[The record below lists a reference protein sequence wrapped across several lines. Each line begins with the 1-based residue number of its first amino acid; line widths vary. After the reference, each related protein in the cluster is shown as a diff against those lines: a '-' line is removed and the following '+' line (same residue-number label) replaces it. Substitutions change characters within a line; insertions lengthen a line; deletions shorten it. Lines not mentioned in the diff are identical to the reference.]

1 MLRHFFI
8 LSVLA
13 FGTAFIASKFTS
25 PTRVTTPSG
34 ITQYLENKKRTTLS
48 CGPDWEAIGRLTDEM
63 DIPIIP
69 GTGNHTWK
77 ISTTSD
83 SAQIYFNQGINMYYS
98 FHIIEA
104 MASFKKATK
113 FDPDCAMLYWAQA
126 LTYGPNI
133 NDLGYIASPEAL
145 KATTMAQ
152 QLSGNA
158 SPEEKALIQAMS
170 VRYTADSADA
180 TRPKLNAAYTAMMK
194 LAHEKFPA
202 MADVQ
207 ALYAD
212 ALMLEHPWDLW
223 NNNGTPKPWTPL
235 IQGELEKLLASSPN
249 HPGANHYYI
258 HVMEPSPYA
267 GKALPSADI
276 LGKLTPGLSH
286 TVHMPSH
293 IYLRTGYY
301 NEGVTVNENAV
312 NDYKNVLALYSPVAG
327 GDFLYVIHNLHMQTN
342 VAMLAGRAADSR
354 KAATETVNSIPVDY
368 LSAPAPLGSAIQY
381 IYMVPTLS
389 NIRFGQWEQLLK
401 AGKPGENMVYANI
414 LYHFGRG
421 MALAHNNNN
430 IPDANKELSHMQ
442 QLMKDTGLLLPFAV
456 FSPAIEGARVA
467 EKMLMGAIALTE
479 KKYPEAIAAF
489 EDAVATEEN
498 MVYTEPRD
506 WLLNPKQYLGNAYLE
521 AGKPLQAE
529 AIFHKDLLVNDENG
543 WALYGLYKAL
553 LAQKKNAAADAMLK
567 RYQKAFSKADVTLT
581 AAVF

>member
-1 MLRHFFI
+1 MLRHFIF
-8 LSVLA
+8 LSMLA
-13 FGTAFIASKFTS
+13 FGTAFIASKFTT
-25 PTRVTTPSG
+25 PTRVTTPTG

-48 CGPDWEAIGRLTDEM
+48 CGPDWEAIDLLTDEM

-69 GTGNHTWK
+69 GAGKHDWK
-77 ISTTSD
+77 ISTTND

-104 MASFKKATK
+104 MASFKKAAK

-145 KATTMAQ
+145 TATIMAE
-152 QLSGNA
+152 QLSGKA
-158 SPEEKALIQAMS
+158 SPAEKALIQAMS
-170 VRYTADSADA
+170 VRYTSDSADA

-194 LAHEKFPA
+194 AAHEQFPD
-202 MADVQ
+202 MPDIH

-212 ALMLEHPWDLW
+212 AMMLEHPWDLW
-223 NNNGTPKPWTPL
+223 KNDGTPKPWTPL
-235 IQGELEKLLASSPN
+235 IQITLEKLLAYAPN

-267 GKALPSADI
+267 AKALPSANI
-276 LGKLTPGLSH
+276 MGQLTPGLSH

-293 IYLRTGYY
+293 IYLRTGHY

-327 GDFLYVIHNLHMQTN
+327 SDFLYVIHNLHFKTN

-368 LSAPAPLGSAIQY
+368 LSAPAPMGSAIQY

-389 NIRFGQWEQLLK
+389 NIRFGQWDELLK
-401 AGKPGENMVYANI
+401 ADKPGESMTYANI

-421 MALAHNNNN
+421 MALAHNNN
-430 IPDANKELSHMQ
+430 IHDANIELSQMK

-467 EKMLMGAIALTE
+467 EKMLTGAIAITE
-479 KKYPEAIAAF
+479 KKYAEAIAAF
-489 EDAVATEEN
+489 EDAVSIEEN

-506 WLLNPKQYLGNAYLE
+506 WLLNPKQYLGNAYLK
-521 AGKPLQAE
+521 AGNAKAAE
-529 AIFHKDLLVNDENG
+529 DIFKKDLLVNNENG
-543 WALYGLYKAL
+543 WALYGLYQAL
-553 LAQKKNAAADAMLK
+553 LGQKKNEEASAMLK
-567 RYQKAFSKADVTLT
+567 RYQKAFSKADVKLT
-581 AAVF
+581 AAVY

>member
-8 LSVLA
+8 LSLLA
-13 FGTAFIASKFTS
+13 FGTAFIASKFTTPS
-25 PTRVTTPSG
+25 RVATPSG

-48 CGPDWEAIGRLTDEM
+48 CGPDWDVIGRLTDEM

-69 GTGNHTWK
+69 GTGKHTWK

-83 SAQIYFNQGINMYYS
+83 SAQVYFNQGINMYYS

-104 MASFKKATK
+104 MASFKKAAK
-113 FDPDCAMLYWAQA
+113 FDPDCAMLHWAQA
-126 LTYGPNI
+126 LSYGPNI

-145 KATTMAQ
+145 TATKMAE
-152 QLSGNA
+152 QLSGKA
-158 SPEEKALIQAMS
+158 TQAEKALIQAMS
-170 VRYTADSADA
+170 VRYIADSADA

-194 LAHEKFPA
+194 AAHEKFPE

-235 IQGELEKLLASSPN
+235 IQSELEKLLASSPN

-258 HVMEPSPYA
+258 HVMEPSPFA
-267 GKALPSADI
+267 GKALPSANI

-286 TVHMPSH
+286 TVHMPAH
-293 IYLRTGYY
+293 IYLRTGHY

-312 NDYKNVLALYSPVAG
+312 NDYKKVLAIYSPVAG
-327 GDFLYVIHNLHMQTN
+327 GDFLYVIHNLHFKTN
-342 VAMLAGRAADSR
+342 VAMLAGRATDSR
-354 KAATETVNSIPVDY
+354 NAATETVNSIPVDY

-389 NIRFGQWEQLLK
+389 NIRFGNWDELLK
-401 AGKPGENMVYANI
+401 ANKPGETMVYANI

-421 MALAHNNNN
+421 MALAHKEN
-430 IPDANKELSHMQ
+430 IPDANKELSQMK

-467 EKMLMGAIALTE
+467 EKMLTGTIALIE
-479 KKYPEAIAAF
+479 KKYPEAIAAL
-489 EDAVATEEN
+489 EDAVSTEEN

-521 AGKPLQAE
+521 SGKPLQAE
-529 AIFHKDLLVNDENG
+529 AIFQKDLLVNNENG
-543 WALYGLYKAL
+543 WALYGLYQAL

-567 RYQKAFSKADVTLT
+567 RYQKAFSKADVRLD